1 MWAIGGGTE
10 TGISGAPYILYVMT
24 PAFQFIGGPI
34 VGCYLSGAMIL
45 ISNTG
50 NIFLPIQHVN

>member
-24 PAFQFIGGPI
+24 PAIKFIGGPI
-34 VGCYLSGAMIL
+34 VGCFSSGPMNL
-45 ISNTG
+45 IASTG